1 MRAREFIIENADYV
15 HPSIFLAVKR
25 AQETGG
31 KVVRSAGGYFKVV
44 SQDAPGEEYE
54 IDPTA
59 PERKRKLE
67 QAAQAKRAEIQKNL
81 SIHVDNDDDGIR
93 YDALRAY
100 NRGKR
105 DLTQILK
112 DIRAVVN
119 YRVKTGQ
126 VTESEQLNEALLATM
141 LGGWLAGRALS
152 WLKSKITKT
161 ASSSIEEKVKE
172 NDLLDYI
179 DRNLAAAL
187 GSHKGAIGS
196 VLTSFAMHLISS
208 RGQPA
213 EAALA
218 TVLAIANKYVKE
230 YTGVAT
236 AQSVASNVGNSV
248 VKGQADWST
257 IMQQLRRMEP
267 VVDRYLDTWQD
278 LTDTDSTQPAP
289 ISHHVPS
296 AQVTPAQNSDPLA
309 AYIN

>member
-1 MRAREFIIENADYV
+1 MRAQEFVIEQADYV

-25 AQETGG
+25 ARETGG

-44 SQDAPGEEYE
+44 PQDAPGEEYE

-59 PERKRKLE
+59 PQRKRDLE
-67 QAAQAKRAEIQKNL
+67 QAAEAKRAEIKKNL
-81 SIHVDNDDDGIR
+81 TIYVHGDDNER
-93 YDALRAY
+93 YNALKAY

-119 YRVKTGQ
+119 YRPKTAQ
-126 VTESEQLNEALLATM
+126 VSESQQLNEALVATM

-161 ASSSIEEKVKE
+161 ASSSIEQKIKE

-179 DRNLAAAL
+179 DRNLAAVL

-196 VLTSFAMHLISS
+196 VLTSFAMHLIAS
-208 RGQPA
+208 RAQPA

-218 TVLAIANKYVKE
+218 TVLSIANKYVKE

-236 AQSVASNVGNSV
+236 AQSVASNVGNSI

-267 VVDRYLDTWQD
+267 VVDRYLDQWQD
-278 LTDTDSTQPAP
+278 LTDVDSREPAP
-289 ISHHVPS
+289 IVHKTPPVAS
-296 AQVTPAQNSDPLA
+296 AQNDDPLA

>member
-1 MRAREFIIENADYV
+1 MRAQEFITEEADYV

-44 SQDAPGEEYE
+44 PQNAPGEEYE

-59 PERKRKLE
+59 PQRKRDLE
-67 QAAQAKRAEIQKNL
+67 QAAEAKRAEIKKNL
-81 SIHVDNDDDGIR
+81 TIYVHGDDNER
-93 YDALRAY
+93 YNALKAY

-119 YRVKTGQ
+119 YRPKTAQ
-126 VTESEQLNEALLATM
+126 VSESEQLNEALLATM
-141 LGGWLAGRALS
+141 LTGWLAGRALN

-161 ASSSIEEKVKE
+161 AASSIDQKIKE
-172 NDLLDYI
+172 NELLDYI
-179 DRNLAAAL
+179 DRNLAAVL

-196 VLTSFAMHLISS
+196 VLTSFAMHLIGS

-218 TVLAIANKYVKE
+218 TVLSIANKYVKE

-236 AQSVASNVGNSV
+236 AQSVANKIGSSV
-248 VKGQADWST
+248 VKGEADWST
-257 IMQQLRRMEP
+257 IMNQLRRMEP
-267 VVDRYLDTWQD
+267 IVDRYMDHWQD
-278 LTDTDSTQPAP
+278 LTDPDSRPAAP
-289 ISHHVPS
+289 ISQLNPQTV
-296 AQVTPAQNSDPLA
+296 AQAPEEDPLA
-309 AYIN
+309 SYIN

>member
-1 MRAREFIIENADYV
+1 MRAREFVIEQADYV

-25 AQETGG
+25 ARETGG

-44 SQDAPGEEYE
+44 PQDAPGEEYE

-59 PERKRKLE
+59 PQRKRDLE
-67 QAAQAKRAEIQKNL
+67 QAAEAKRAEIKKNL
-81 SIHVDNDDDGIR
+81 TIYVHGDDNER
-93 YDALRAY
+93 YDALKAY

-119 YRVKTGQ
+119 YRPKTAQ
-126 VTESEQLNEALLATM
+126 VSESQQLNEALLATM
-141 LGGWLAGRALS
+141 LGGWLAGRALN

-161 ASSSIEEKVKE
+161 ASSSIEQKIKE

-179 DRNLAAAL
+179 DRHLAAVL

-196 VLTSFAMHLISS
+196 VLTSFAMHLIAS
-208 RGQPA
+208 RAQPV

-218 TVLAIANKYVKE
+218 TVLSIANKYVKE

-236 AQSVASNVGNSV
+236 AQSVASNVGNSI

-267 VVDRYLDTWQD
+267 VVDRLLDQLQG
-278 LTDTDSTQPAP
+278 LTDVASREPAP
-289 ISHHVPS
+289 IVHQTPPVAS
-296 AQVTPAQNSDPLA
+296 AQNDDPLA